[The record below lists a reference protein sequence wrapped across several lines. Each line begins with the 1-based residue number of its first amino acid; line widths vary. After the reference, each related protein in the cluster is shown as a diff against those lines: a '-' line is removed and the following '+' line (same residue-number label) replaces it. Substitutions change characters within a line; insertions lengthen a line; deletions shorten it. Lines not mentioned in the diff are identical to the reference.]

1 MTPHSGSK
9 ERSVKGRGH
18 GMSVWR
24 AWKELLPNKL
34 ESSKKQG
41 QAEKYGG
48 RGFKVK
54 GEKGLE
60 KKAASNDT
68 EGHK

>member
-1 MTPHSGSK
+1 
-9 ERSVKGRGH
+9 
-18 GMSVWR
+18 MSVWR